1 MKLPWNRPQK
11 TKPPVPPR
19 PKAKTKDDSLLG
31 TYIKVS
37 PNQTIAQLR
46 AIQDWLKE
54 QCGLTYISMPISDIL
69 GKAKRD
75 GEAYV
80 VIDIVGNINTPRGP
94 YYKPH
99 EDFRE
104 ITFAIQPTVVNH
116 FVAPTTVEVLG
127 KTYDKKELK
136 AALEKLE
143 AK

>member
-11 TKPPVPPR
+11 SKPPVPPR
-19 PKAKTKDDSLLG
+19 PKRKENDLFG
-31 TYIKVS
+31 TYIKVT
-37 PNQTIAQLR
+37 PNHTTAELR

-54 QCGLTYISMPISDIL
+54 QDGLTYISMPIADIL

-75 GEAYV
+75 GVTYV

-99 EDFRE
+99 SDFRE
-104 ITFAIQPTVVNH
+104 LTFAIQPRVENH

-143 AK
+143 SK